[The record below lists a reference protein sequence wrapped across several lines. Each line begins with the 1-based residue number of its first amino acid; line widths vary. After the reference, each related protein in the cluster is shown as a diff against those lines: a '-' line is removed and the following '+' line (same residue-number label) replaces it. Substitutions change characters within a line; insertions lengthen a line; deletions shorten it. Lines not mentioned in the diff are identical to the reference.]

1 MRFGRKRRRGATA
14 LDRHSPSAAERW
26 RTIWAP
32 RIRWL
37 GVALVLAALGFG
49 VRAGSQKLYDPEAF
63 PLRQVRIEG
72 ELRNLS
78 EADLRPVAREFLGQN
93 FFIANLDALYAA
105 LAVNPWVEEVTVR
118 RWWPDT
124 VEIALRE
131 RVAFGYWGAGEEMVD
146 MNGRRFRPDGVRQ
159 PGPWPRLTGPDGHEK
174 TLIRAY
180 QEARALLD
188 PVGLTLAELTQDD
201 RRAWWLTFDN
211 GLEVYVGR
219 ERFAER
225 LRRLARV
232 YPRVLAVQ
240 IDRIAVVDLR
250 YVNGFAVRWKAGSPV
265 PTAG

>member
-1 MRFGRKRRRGATA
+1 MKFGRKRHRGATA
-14 LDRHSPSAAERW
+14 LDRNPPSAAEQW

-32 RIRWL
+32 RMRWL

-49 VRAGSQKLYDPEAF
+49 VRAGSQKLHDPEAF

-78 EADLRPVAREFLGQN
+78 EADLRPVAGEFLGQN

-105 LAVNPWVEEVTVR
+105 LAANPWVEEVTVR

-146 MNGRRFRPDGVRQ
+146 VNGRRFRPDGVRQ

-188 PVGLTLAELTQDD
+188 PVGLTLAKLTQDD

-219 ERFAER
+219 ERFEER